1 MPLGQHIKNTFVS
14 AARCCQNVSFKIFF
28 KVLYFVKVMGDHSA
42 YGSLD
47 SYMEFPWFQNTPKIC
62 TLVSKGWL
70 HDIRNS
76 TRLSGELILRL
87 YKCGGVRDI
96 NGALSRWPKLKVL
109 HLSNCS
115 CNYNRC
121 NCISFQLSK
130 LASHW
135 ETSNE
140 VTFPVDTEMLEI
152 NLTEHALLKKV
163 SWNFW

>member
-1 MPLGQHIKNTFVS
+1 MFLSKLFSKWFTLSKSSEIILPTEVWVHIW
-14 AARCCQNVSFKIFF
+14 SFLDF
-28 KVLYFVKVMGDHSA
+28 KTL
-42 YGSLD
+42 
-47 SYMEFPWFQNTPKIC
+47 QKIC

-76 TRLSGELILRL
+76 TRLSGELILRVCK
-87 YKCGGVRDI
+87 YGGVSDI

-140 VTFPVDTEMLEI
+140 FTCPVDREMLEI
-152 NLTEHALLKKV
+152 NLTEHALLKKI
-163 SWNFW
+163 SWKSPRFSVTLKTGSREIWKRD

>member
-1 MPLGQHIKNTFVS
+1 MFLSKLFSKWFTLSKSSEIILPTEVWIHIWSFLD
-14 AARCCQNVSFKIFF
+14 FKI
-28 KVLYFVKVMGDHSA
+28 L
-42 YGSLD
+42 
-47 SYMEFPWFQNTPKIC
+47 QKIC

-76 TRLSGELILRL
+76 TRLSGELILRVCK
-87 YKCGGVRDI
+87 YGGVSDI

-140 VTFPVDTEMLEI
+140 LTCPVDREMLEI
-152 NLTEHALLKKV
+152 NLTEHALLKKI
-163 SWNFW
+163 SWKSPRFSVTLKTGSREIWKRD